1 MTDEAL
7 KKIIVTLIAVT
18 VFLVWQFHETSVEE
32 CSNSCPT
39 DISAQRK

>member
-18 VFLVWQFHETSVEE
+18 VFFIWQFHETPVEG
-32 CSNSCPT
+32 CTNSCPT

>member
-18 VFLVWQFHETSVEE
+18 VFFVWQVQETSVEE

-39 DISAQRK
+39 DISSQRK